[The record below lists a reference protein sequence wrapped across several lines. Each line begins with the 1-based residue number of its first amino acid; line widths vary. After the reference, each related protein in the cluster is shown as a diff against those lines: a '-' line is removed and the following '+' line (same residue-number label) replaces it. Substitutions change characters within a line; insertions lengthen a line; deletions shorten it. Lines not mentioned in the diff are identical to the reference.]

1 MATELKTIPT
11 TEYELF
17 AEYLK
22 TGTVEARNKIVDSYI
37 YIAEILSRRFI
48 NRGIEYDDIFQV
60 ACMGLIYAVERF
72 NPERGVKFA
81 TFATPTI
88 MGEIRKYFRDK
99 GSFIRI
105 PRKLYEL
112 FYRAEMIKRHYDSD
126 ISQERLSR
134 VLQIPED
141 VLRTAIRAGD
151 TAFVS
156 SLEYEADAD
165 GHMVLSNLIGK
176 DENGYLMIEDEDFL
190 DYSLSKLTDRE
201 REFLKRRFYD
211 EETQSKIAES
221 WQVSQ
226 MYVSRLEKKVL
237 KKLRNL
243 YFRD

>member
-1 MATELKTIPT
+1 MAAELKNTAT

-17 AEYLK
+17 DRYRL
-22 TGTVEARNKIVDSYI
+22 TGDIEDRNKIVDSYI

-60 ACMGLIYAVERF
+60 ACMGLIYAAERF
-72 NPERGVKFA
+72 DPDRGVKFA

-88 MGEIRKYFRDK
+88 MGEIRKYFRDR

-105 PRKLYEL
+105 PRKLYEV
-112 FYRAEMIKRHYDSD
+112 FYRAEMIKRRYDSD
-126 ISQERLSR
+126 ISEERLSR
-134 VLQIPED
+134 ALQIPED
-141 VLRTAIRAGD
+141 MLKSAMLAGD

-165 GHMVLSNLIGK
+165 GSMVLSNLVGR
-176 DENGYLMIEDEDFL
+176 DEHGFLMIEDADFL
-190 DYSLSKLTDRE
+190 DYSLSTLSEKE
-201 REFLKRRFYD
+201 QEFLKRRFYD
-211 EETQSKIAES
+211 EEAQSKIAAD

-226 MYVSRLEKKVL
+226 MYVSRLEKKIL